1 MSPPLLCALARWA
14 WYLLPRLAF
23 LDTNL
28 AWGLLGRRLDAGR
41 KTPRKRSETPSSFH
55 DLVHFLKRYPPLPFP
70 IFLSS
75 CPIQELRSSTSSAL
89 HRDPRL
95 YAPLLSP
102 SFLLQ
107 HPGEKRSARPG
118 AFHPSL
124 RTRSADRAGAAG
136 LAKSELRHPRLR
148 QLNGR
153 LCSSPG
159 AAERARG
166 RRHNS
171 SGPRCC
177 ALRQSAAPPLPAL
190 RPARSLARPAAADSI
205 ASFMSLSLSSRH
217 SPPPPSLLSLSLSL
231 FFYPP

>member
-1 MSPPLLCALARWA
+1 MADPWMQGERHPERGQRRPLLFTILSLFLNGPLCLSQFSFPLVQSKSCAAAQAACASCWA
-14 WYLLPRLAF
+14 
-23 LDTNL
+23 
-28 AWGLLGRRLDAGR
+28 
-41 KTPRKRSETPSSFH
+41 
-55 DLVHFLKRYPPLPFP
+55 LK
-70 IFLSS
+70 S
-75 CPIQELRSSTSSAL
+75 
-89 HRDPRL
+89 DPRL
-95 YAPLLSP
+95 LAPLPSP

-118 AFHPSL
+118 TFHPCPWS
-124 RTRSADRAGAAG
+124 RSADVAGAAG
-136 LAKSELRHPRLR
+136 PAKFELRHPRLW

-217 SPPPPSLLSLSLSL
+217 SPPPPSSPLSFSFFFFLPSLARGSH
-231 FFYPP
+231 